1 MGENLKISRKRC
13 KLPTIQMAERADI
26 SRFTLFQI
34 ELGNPSV
41 ASDAYFNLMRVL
53 GLQDDFL
60 KLAVDDELSRR
71 LQDFE
76 LKIETDNKCAIR
88 SLYTNGSYQGV
99 MVFPQ
104 RGQGEWSDWG
114 WSNSYSVTLNGGTN
128 EINLIFELWNNN
140 MNVDVNTA
148 LLDYMRV
155 IRID

>member
-60 KLAVDDELSRR
+60 KLAVDDELNRR

-76 LKIETDNKCAIR
+76 LKIETDSTKQNRYLCKCVLGR
-88 SLYTNGSYQGV
+88 
-99 MVFPQ
+99 
-104 RGQGEWSDWG
+104 
-114 WSNSYSVTLNGGTN
+114 NSRATHVINPVSVVINFYS
-128 EINLIFELWNNN
+128 IK
-140 MNVDVNTA
+140 
-148 LLDYMRV
+148 
-155 IRID
+155 